1 MHFFENQRNKADSQ
15 VLTVGLYNFE
25 PETWLGIAGKKKLR
39 QNNCMSRC
47 FKLPILISETV
58 KTAGDGVAPLVHA
71 SCT

>member
-1 MHFFENQRNKADSQ
+1 MHFFENQRSKADSQ

-25 PETWLGIAGKKKLR
+25 PATFRELR

-58 KTAGDGVAPLVHA
+58 KTASDGVAPLIHA